1 MRGRGFSVKVEG
13 LKELERALQELPK
26 ANAKAVLRRTLK
38 EAGEPV
44 AKTARALVPE
54 EIGYLRESIDVGPTL
69 SPRQKKLHRK
79 QSPVEM
85 FVGPGPDPAAH
96 LNEFG
101 TGDRVTDDGRH
112 IGAMPA
118 QPFMRPAWD
127 QHKMEVLDTIA
138 NRTWLEVEKAAARL
152 AKKAA
157 KGK

>member
-1 MRGRGFSVKVEG
+1 MAKGFTVKVEG
-13 LKELERALQELPK
+13 LKDLENALKQLPQ

-38 EAGEPV
+38 EAGEPI
-44 AKTARALVPE
+44 AKSARAKAPKFEMHLS
-54 EIGYLRESIDVGPTL
+54 ESIDVGTKL
-69 SPRQKKLHRK
+69 SRRQAGLHKK

-96 LNEFG
+96 LDEFG
-101 TGDRVTDDGRH
+101 SVHG
-112 IGAMPA
+112 PA

-127 QHKMEVLDTIA
+127 ENKDKALDTIA
-138 NRTWLEVEKAAARL
+138 NLTWVEIEKTAARL

>member
-1 MRGRGFSVKVEG
+1 MAKGVSVKVEG
-13 LKELERALQELPK
+13 LRELEQALKQLPK

-38 EAGEPV
+38 EAGEPI
-44 AKTARALVPE
+44 AKAARAKAPKFE
-54 EIGYLRESIDVGPTL
+54 MYLSESIDVGTKL
-69 SPRQKKLHRK
+69 SRRQAGLHKK

-96 LNEFG
+96 LAEFG
-101 TGDRVTDDGRH
+101 SIHG
-112 IGAMPA
+112 PA

-127 QHKMEVLDTIA
+127 ENKDQALETIA
-138 NRTWLEVEKAAARL
+138 NLTWLEIEKTAARL